1 MQILWSGPHRR
12 NKLTATISREGSGM
26 LADPVRIEIDAH
38 TGKLI
43 YSSLSVVPMLTA
55 NYPFC

>member
-1 MQILWSGPHRR
+1 
-12 NKLTATISREGSGM
+12 M